1 MSRRKHKPQRT
12 CIACRKA
19 KDKRELVRVVRT
31 PEQSV
36 IIDVTGKANGRG
48 AYMCRQVACWEK
60 GLTKERLT
68 QALKVE
74 VSSEDVVALHTFLQT
89 ELSKV

>member
-1 MSRRKHKPQRT
+1 MSRPKHKPQRT

-31 PEQSV
+31 VEQNV
-36 IIDVTGKANGRG
+36 VVDFTGKANGRG
-48 AYMCRQVACWEK
+48 AYVCRQAACWKK
-60 GLTKERLT
+60 GLTKERLA
-68 QALKVE
+68 QALKVTL
-74 VSSEDVVALHTFLQT
+74 SSEDVAVLHAFLQT